1 MNSTI
6 RMLFDTTMPTII
18 STPISDCT
26 FSVVPVSYSAT
37 STPVSPVG
45 TASRISSGS
54 MNERNCAT
62 RIR

>member
-1 MNSTI
+1 
-6 RMLFDTTMPTII
+6 MPTII

-26 FSVVPVSYSAT
+26 LSVVPVTNSAT
-37 STPVSPVG
+37 STPVRPVG

-54 MNERNCAT
+54 VNDRNCAT